1 MAKDSHPIHD
11 GSTVQE
17 PELIRKSKG
26 GSREAF
32 GQLVSRYQVPVYRV
46 VRGILGSPSESE
58 DVAQEVFL
66 KAYANLAKFRGDS
79 GFFTW
84 LYRIAVNEALRAR
97 KRRAFA
103 NADAL
108 PEVEA
113 PPIAPPEE
121 DAPTLATLEKLLR
134 KLSDEFR
141 AIVVLRDIEGL
152 SYSEIAE
159 SLEIPLGTV
168 ESRLFRAR
176 QELRTLWRKS
186 KEARNAL

>member
-1 MAKDSHPIHD
+1 MHD
-11 GSTVQE
+11 
-17 PELIRKSKG
+17 ELLVRRSKG
-26 GSREAF
+26 GDREAF
-32 GQLVSRYQVPVYRV
+32 GQLVGRYQNSVYRV
-46 VRGILGSPSESE
+46 VRGVLADAAECD

-66 KAYANLAKFRGDS
+66 KAYASLGKFRGES

-97 KRRAFA
+97 RRRSYS

-113 PPIAPPEE
+113 PPAPEPVDE
-121 DAPTLATLEKLLR
+121 DAPTLRTLEKLLR

-141 AIVVLRDIEGL
+141 SIVVLRDIEGL
-152 SYSEIAE
+152 SYLEIAE
-159 SLEIPLGTV
+159 TLEVPIGTV

-176 QELRTLWRKS
+176 QELRTLWRKM
-186 KEARNAL
+186 KEAKNAL